1 MELAIGNYLTLTS
14 PTGGQTYRFQNFHIG
29 TTATFDGQ
37 QYSFLPFGFSGISI
51 NRTGDNT
58 EASLIFPNNEL
69 SRNWAL
75 QAVTQ
80 RWLGTVFVMNLNPDD
95 KTMGT
100 KMSQCVGQVA
110 SGEWDD
116 TALTLR
122 LNTIL
127 DAVGSD
133 VPLRRLTQALVG
145 NLPVTANVRLR

>member
-14 PTGGQTYRFQNFHIG
+14 STGGQTYRFQNFHIG

-75 QAVTQ
+75 QAVTE

-95 KTMGT
+95 RTMGT

>member
-1 MELAIGNYLTLTS
+1 MELAVGNYLTLTS
-14 PTGGQTYRFQNFHIG
+14 PSGGQSYRFQNFHIG

-75 QAVTQ
+75 QAVTE

-95 KTMGT
+95 RTVGT

-110 SGEWDD
+110 SGEWDE

-145 NLPVTANVRLR
+145 NLPVTSNVRLR